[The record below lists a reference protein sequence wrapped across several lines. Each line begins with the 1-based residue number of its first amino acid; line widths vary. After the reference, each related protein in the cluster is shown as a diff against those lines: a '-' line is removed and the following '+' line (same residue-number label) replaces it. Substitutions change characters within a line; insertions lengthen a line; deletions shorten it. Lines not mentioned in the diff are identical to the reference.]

1 MNEILVSVQTYV
13 YIWGAMTRTV
23 VKECAV
29 KRVFISP
36 LFLILLVAWTTPA
49 SGQSLR
55 GSSKSLDLQNRV
67 AEEHDFTY
75 IDTPERVGYFASQ
88 GWLVRV
94 SPNRDFQ
101 MYAVSFPF
109 ARPEVALFIERL
121 SRQYMAACGEQL
133 VITSLTRPTERQPR
147 NASDRSVH
155 PTGMAVD
162 LRYSGNRNC
171 RLWLERVLG
180 DLEQTRVLEATR
192 ERYPP
197 HYHIAIFPNQYAG
210 YVEILQRRTVSRSA
224 EISYTVRSGDSLWT
238 IARRHQTT
246 VDELR
251 QANGLH
257 GSMIYAGQILEVPAN
272 H

>member
-1 MNEILVSVQTYV
+1 METYV

-23 VKECAV
+23 VKECAA
-29 KRVFISP
+29 KRVFIRP

-101 MYAVSFPF
+101 LHAVSFPF

-133 VITSLTRPTERQPR
+133 VITSLTRPPARQPR
-147 NASDRSVH
+147 TASGPSGSPALNSPPRYRV
-155 PTGMAVD
+155 TGP
-162 LRYSGNRNC
+162 
-171 RLWLERVLG
+171 
-180 DLEQTRVLEATR
+180 ATR
-192 ERYPP
+192 KPSTCS
-197 HYHIAIFPNQYAG
+197 ADQ
-210 YVEILQRRTVSRSA
+210 SRA
-224 EISYTVRSGDSLWT
+224 LPDACKPALLGP
-238 IARRHQTT
+238 ARR
-246 VDELR
+246 
-251 QANGLH
+251 
-257 GSMIYAGQILEVPAN
+257 
-272 H
+272 

>member
-1 MNEILVSVQTYV
+1 
-13 YIWGAMTRTV
+13 MTRTAV
-23 VKECAV
+23 TECIAKGV
-29 KRVFISP
+29 TLSP
-36 LFLILLVAWTTPA
+36 VFLILLAGCIAPA

-55 GSSKSLDLQNRV
+55 GSSRSLDLQNRV
-67 AEEHDFTY
+67 AQQHDFTY
-75 IDTPERVGYFASQ
+75 IDTPERIGYFASR

-94 SPNRDFQ
+94 RENRDFQ
-101 MYAVSFPF
+101 LHAVSFPF

-121 SRQYMAACGEQL
+121 SRQYLAACGEQL
-133 VITSLTRPTERQPR
+133 VITSLTRPTARQPR

-171 RLWLERVLG
+171 RAWLERVLE
-180 DLEQTRVLEATR
+180 DLEQARVLEATR

-197 HYHIAIFPNQYAG
+197 HYHVAIFPNQYAG
-210 YVEILQRRTVSRSA
+210 YVEVLERRTTSRTA

-238 IARRHQTT
+238 IARRHRTT
-246 VDELR
+246 VNEIR
-251 QANGLH
+251 QANGLR
-257 GSMIYAGQILEVPAN
+257 GSTIYAGQILELPGS

>member
-1 MNEILVSVQTYV
+1 
-13 YIWGAMTRTV
+13 MTRTV

-162 LRYSGNRNC
+162 LRYSGNR
-171 RLWLERVLG
+171 LWLERVLG

-246 VDELR
+246 VNELR
-251 QANGLH
+251 QANGLR
-257 GSMIYAGQILEVPAN
+257 GSTIYAGQILELPGS

>member
-1 MNEILVSVQTYV
+1 
-13 YIWGAMTRTV
+13 MTRTV
-23 VKECAV
+23 VKECAA

-94 SPNRDFQ
+94 
-101 MYAVSFPF
+101 
-109 ARPEVALFIERL
+109 LFIERL
-121 SRQYMAACGEQL
+121 SRQYLAACGEQL

-180 DLEQTRVLEATR
+180 DLEQTRDLEATR

-246 VDELR
+246 VAELR